1 MNDLLNNPDFDRWVP
16 LFALFLLALLVI
28 FLLKAALRSKKKTV
42 STDQYQGKLA
52 LFTVAELAFYDELK
66 TAVGDSYRIFG
77 KVRLA
82 DVIEPK
88 NGLGK
93 PARQRALDG
102 IASKNLDFVLALPGS
117 LNIAC
122 VIELDNSS
130 HRNPDKV
137 ERDDFIESALAR
149 ANVPLIRFQA
159 QPMYSIDEIRD
170 SLADA
175 FADTRE
181 LREPRLFR

>member
-1 MNDLLNNPDFDRWVP
+1 MSDMLNNPDLDRWVP
-16 LFALFLLALLVI
+16 LLALFLLALVVI
-28 FLLKAALRSKKKTV
+28 FLLKAALRSKKRTV
-42 STDQYQGKLA
+42 STDQYQGRMA
-52 LFTVAELAFYDELK
+52 LFTAAELAFYDKLK
-66 TAVGDSYRIFG
+66 TAVGDSYQIFG

-88 NGLGK
+88 KGLGK

-130 HRNPDKV
+130 HRKPGGV
-137 ERDDFIESALAR
+137 ERDDFVESALAR
-149 ANVPLIRFQA
+149 ANVTLVRFQA
-159 QPMYSIDEIRD
+159 QPMYSADEIRD

>member
-1 MNDLLNNPDFDRWVP
+1 MSDLLNNPDLDRWVP
-16 LFALFLLALLVI
+16 LLALFLLALLVI
-28 FLLKAALRSKKKTV
+28 VLLNAVLRSKKRTV
-42 STDQYQGKLA
+42 STDQYQGRLA
-52 LFTVAELAFYDELK
+52 LFTAAELAFYDKLK
-66 TAVGDSYRIFG
+66 AAVGDRYQVFG

-88 NGLGK
+88 QGLSK
-93 PARQRALDG
+93 AARQSALDG
-102 IASKNLDFVLALPGS
+102 IASTNLDFVLALPGS

-122 VIELDNSS
+122 VIELDSSS
-130 HRNPDKV
+130 HRKQGRV
-137 ERDDFIESALAR
+137 EHDDFVENALAG

-159 QPMYSIDEIRD
+159 QPMYSVDEIND

>member
-1 MNDLLNNPDFDRWVP
+1 MSDMLNNPDLDRWVP
-16 LFALFLLALLVI
+16 LLALFLLALVVI
-28 FLLKAALRSKKKTV
+28 FLLKAALRSKKRTV
-42 STDQYQGKLA
+42 STDQYQGRVA
-52 LFTVAELAFYDELK
+52 LFTAAELAFYDKLK
-66 TAVGDSYRIFG
+66 TAIGDSYQIFG

-88 NGLGK
+88 KGLGK
-93 PARQRALDG
+93 STRQCALDG
-102 IASKNLDFVLALPGS
+102 IASKNLDFVLTLPGS

-130 HRNPDKV
+130 HRKPDRV
-137 ERDDFIESALAR
+137 ERDDFVESALAR
-149 ANVPLIRFQA
+149 ADVPLIRFQA
-159 QPMYSIDEIRD
+159 QPMYSVDEIKD